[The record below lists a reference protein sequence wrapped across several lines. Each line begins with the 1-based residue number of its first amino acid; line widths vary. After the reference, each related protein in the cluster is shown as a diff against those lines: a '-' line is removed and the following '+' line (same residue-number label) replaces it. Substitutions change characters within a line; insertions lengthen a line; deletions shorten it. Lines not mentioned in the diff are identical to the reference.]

1 MIIFNKIAKMGLFNR
16 KKSKSGLQF
25 ADLEG
30 QALKAG
36 DHVMSLRYDLGEC
49 RILNTD
55 SGMAYE
61 SLATGEQISYVKM
74 IDAAT
79 GYQKVKRLDS

>member
-1 MIIFNKIAKMGLFNR
+1 MGLFKRNKGKGR
-16 KKSKSGLQF
+16 IQF

-30 QALKAG
+30 QPLKAG
-36 DHVMSLRYDLGEC
+36 DIVLSHRYDLGEC
-49 RILNTD
+49 RIVETD
-55 SGMAYE
+55 AGMAYE
-61 SLATGEQISYVKM
+61 SLATGQRVSYVKM